1 MGLSRTVWPQST
13 ILTDDRQTD
22 DDRQTQFSNT
32 DSWLASHESAKTD
45 ETLLQATFSDGVVI
59 RLL

>member
-1 MGLSRTVWPQST
+1 MGLSRTVWPQSP

-32 DSWLASHESAKTD
+32 DSWLDGHETAKTY
-45 ETLLQATFSDGVVI
+45 ETLLQTTFSDGVVI